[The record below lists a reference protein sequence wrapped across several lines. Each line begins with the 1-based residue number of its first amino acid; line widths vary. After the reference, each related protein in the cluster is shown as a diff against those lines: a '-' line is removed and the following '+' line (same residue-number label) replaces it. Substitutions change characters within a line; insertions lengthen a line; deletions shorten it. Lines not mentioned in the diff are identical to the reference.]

1 MAPTGRSTGL
11 TTVSSSVTAASG
23 RWQCPECVLTRQI
36 HPVEK
41 YASHATVGR
50 LVLLC
55 LYNCAGALVGND
67 TVKQLPFPGVDST
80 FNLPPSSEVT
90 MR

>member
-1 MAPTGRSTGL
+1 MAAVWKYVRQLCVSTK
-11 TTVSSSVTAASG
+11 
-23 RWQCPECVLTRQI
+23 QI

-41 YASHATVGR
+41 ARIARTATVDGTVVVAAAHATVDPPM
-50 LVLLC
+50 LFC
-55 LYNCAGALVGND
+55 PYNCAGALVGNA

-80 FNLPPSSEVT
+80 VNLPPSSEVT